1 MTTAPSASK
10 ATGRTMSCG
19 YYHAGEGRRRQLCPT
34 QTKISLVPAV
44 NVLFVWPMFRH
55 LFHKHCVDPW
65 LQDHRTCP
73 MCKMNILKALGI
85 PVRSGLWLKRRV
97 LGFSHRYTPEGLFV
111 SSQLSA
117 DCLDDIPP
125 DYETSIG
132 GPPISAASE
141 ITVNESSVVLDPGM
155 RTTSFQQLY
164 ANVLTEALAGEGSHI
179 IDSSKSS
186 PNTHS

>member
-1 MTTAPSASK
+1 M
-10 ATGRTMSCG
+10 
-19 YYHAGEGRRRQLCPT
+19 L
-34 QTKISLVPAV
+34 
-44 NVLFVWPMFRH
+44 RH

-85 PVRSGLWLKRRV
+85 PVRSGLKKLCV

-132 GPPISAASE
+132 GPPTNPISAASE

-186 PNTHS
+186 PITHS